1 MSDLIVATVK
11 IAFLALLWL
20 FILFT
25 ANVVRTDLFGR
36 RVPAASLPALTE
48 QPVRPR
54 RSKAKKQPNVLVVTQ
69 GRQTGLEVQLADVVN
84 LGRTADSTINLDDD
98 YASTRHAQLVKDS
111 PETWVVTDLQS
122 TNGTFVNGV
131 RITVPTPV
139 KRGDVIRIGRTQL
152 TLDRR

>member
-1 MSDLIVATVK
+1 M
-11 IAFLALLWL
+11 
-20 FILFT
+20 
-25 ANVVRTDLFGR
+25 
-36 RVPAASLPALTE
+36 
-48 QPVRPR
+48 
-54 RSKAKKQPNVLVVTQ
+54 
-69 GRQTGLEVQLADVVN
+69 
-84 LGRTADSTINLDDD
+84 
-98 YASTRHAQLVKDS
+98 KDS